1 MDPMSNSKLNW
12 VISPML
18 YVNVW
23 RFLNI
28 GVLLHVWILGQS
40 TLVSFC
46 LLLILFM
53 MTCLRWR
60 FEVPLWLVLVDI
72 VVCMLYLPFTDLSYY
87 GLALP
92 IFELAFKRRWVLGG
106 LPFIAILFP
115 SLPSSFVFWYYLL
128 AFFLAMF
135 SSAALHNV
143 EKYRQEADDNRKV
156 KYELE
161 RTNMELLDASLSASQ
176 QAELMERQ
184 RIARELH
191 DHLGHDLTGAS
202 LALQAYEYVQND
214 QPEEAEKLLG
224 EVKKRIER
232 GTKSLRE
239 TVHNM
244 TPTTL
249 IGVERLEHI
258 AQQFHQYLEVVFHK
272 TGNTLLVSAHQWG
285 LLEACLKEA
294 LTNVARHSNA
304 SQVKIELHVT
314 NSIVRLSTRDNGTE
328 KHQGLPG
335 SGLRSLQMRSRSMG
349 GSLSFSSTDAGFVL
363 VCVIPLDKEDTSE
376 AVNRR

>member
-1 MDPMSNSKLNW
+1 
-12 VISPML
+12 
-18 YVNVW
+18 
-23 RFLNI
+23 
-28 GVLLHVWILGQS
+28 
-40 TLVSFC
+40 
-46 LLLILFM
+46 
-53 MTCLRWR
+53 
-60 FEVPLWLVLVDI
+60 
-72 VVCMLYLPFTDLSYY
+72 
-87 GLALP
+87 
-92 IFELAFKRRWVLGG
+92 
-106 LPFIAILFP
+106 
-115 SLPSSFVFWYYLL
+115 
-128 AFFLAMF
+128 MF